1 MKPWQ
6 YRVRRGWKLFHIF
19 YQNWTLNM
27 VGVCKE
33 WRRIRGCFENIDF
46 KNPAGV
52 GWPLGQSL
60 IFHRTK
66 CEQML
71 MQQQF
76 SVPQPMCSMPSGGAW
91 EGRLILETPHEML
104 LWPARLCSSFTQTV
118 VHGGMEALG
127 LMGWVLES
135 LQPPM
140 PLTNSTMGK
149 MPAKHCASVSHL
161 EMRTAMHFCCVG

>member
-33 WRRIRGCFENIDF
+33 WRLIRRCF
-46 KNPAGV
+46 KNTDSR
-52 GWPLGQSL
+52 LGGPWDSL
-60 IFHRTK
+60 SSFTGPNVNK
-66 CEQML
+66 ML

-76 SVPQPMCSMPSGGAW
+76 SVPQPMCSVPSGGAW
-91 EGRLILETPHEML
+91 EGRSILETSHEML

-149 MPAKHCASVSHL
+149 MPAKHCLSFPLRDEDSNAFL
-161 EMRTAMHFCCVG
+161 LCRVG